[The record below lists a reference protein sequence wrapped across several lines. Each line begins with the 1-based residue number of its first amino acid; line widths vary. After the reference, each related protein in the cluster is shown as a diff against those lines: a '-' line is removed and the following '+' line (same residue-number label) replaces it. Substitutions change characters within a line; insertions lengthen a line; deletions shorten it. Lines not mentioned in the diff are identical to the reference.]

1 MSNNERNEL
10 SIQAKKELLIC
21 YDVAQLSNLSQHRAA
36 SILNISVVT
45 LRRLLRNRKEIEEHR
60 IVKNVEKKFHS
71 HYLREKRE
79 NDKLLIEMEEGM
91 VRWFEYASSLSVRV
105 SKMILIDKAKSLGT
119 VLGVKNFSPDD
130 KWIEQWKNKYNISNK
145 RVQLA
150 ADQNTGANFLSTNCG
165 LIKSV
170 KDFFE
175 NVMSNYDANNV
186 YSLFE
191 IGLYYRDLPNSNCEF
206 KGPPDNI
213 NERQKCKHRLSI
225 IFASNI
231 TGTDKMCPKIIDN
244 IYIPRYLQDV
254 KTLSVH
260 FQASYNTWMTSCYAS
275 ILRRLD
281 GELSGRKILVI
292 IDNVMIDLQIELQ
305 NIEIKYLPSS
315 TVSVH
320 PLRQNIMRIEK
331 TYEHYLKQMKS
342 AVDAE
347 KLPTSYCN
355 TAEISVSDSMHMI
368 FNVWENM
375 SPALI
380 RNCFRKIGFIKT
392 KTEEINENLYS
403 NFKHWISNYRV
414 YLWTIF
420 NQIHS
425 EKNQLAQND
434 LRKSEVKLHTG
445 YNNYR
450 YLRLLSKP
458 SFAADDNAS
467 HSNQQDKYNY
477 NETIQTRGYH
487 FNYQVPTRL

>member
-1 MSNNERNEL
+1 MSNELNEL

-45 LRRLLRNRKEIEEHR
+45 LRRLLKNRKEIEEPQ
-60 IVKNVEKKFHS
+60 ILKTEEKKFRR

-79 NDKLLIEMEEGM
+79 NDKLLIDMEEGM

-105 SKMILIDKAKSLGT
+105 SKMILLDKARSLAT
-119 VLGVKNFSPDD
+119 VLGIENFTPDN
-130 KWIEQWKNKYNISNK
+130 KWIEQWKNKYNIANK
-145 RVQLA
+145 RVQLV
-150 ADQNTGANFLSTNCG
+150 ADQNKGVHFLSTNCG

-175 NVMSNYDANNV
+175 NVMSNYDANDV

-191 IGLYYRDLPNSNCEF
+191 IGLYYRDLPNSNCKF
-206 KGPPDNI
+206 KGPPDDR
-213 NERQKCKHRLSI
+213 ERQKYIHRLSI

-231 TGTDKMCPKIIDN
+231 TGTNKMCPRIIDN
-244 IYIPRYLQDV
+244 VHIPRYLQDV

-281 GELSGRKILVI
+281 EELTGRKILII
-292 IDNVMIDLQIELQ
+292 IDNVMIDLKIELQ

-315 TVSVH
+315 IVSVH

-331 TYEHYLKQMKS
+331 TYEYYLKQTKS
-342 AVDAE
+342 TIADNAVNAE
-347 KLPTSYCN
+347 KFPTPYN
-355 TAEISVSDSMHMI
+355 TAQISVSDSIHMI

-392 KTEEINENLYS
+392 KTEEVNENVYL
-403 NFKHWISNYRV
+403 NFKHWISNYRN
-414 YLWTIF
+414 YLWIIF
-420 NQIHS
+420 NQFQS
-425 EKNQLAQND
+425 EKNQLISTKNN
-434 LRKSEVKLHTG
+434 LRKSNVQLHTMS
-445 YNNYR
+445 NNYYR
-450 YLRLLSKP
+450 YLRLLPKST
-458 SFAADDNAS
+458 FVDENLL
-467 HSNQQDKYNY
+467 NYYRQDKYN
-477 NETIQTRGYH
+477 
-487 FNYQVPTRL
+487 

>member
-1 MSNNERNEL
+1 MSDERNEL

-36 SILNISVVT
+36 SILNISVVA
-45 LRRLLRNRKEIEEHR
+45 LRRLLKNRKEIEEHR
-60 IVKNVEKKFHS
+60 IQKTVEKKFRL

-79 NDKLLIEMEEGM
+79 NDKLLIDMEEGM

-105 SKMILIDKAKSLGT
+105 SKMILLDKARSLATAFGIE
-119 VLGVKNFSPDD
+119 NFTPDN
-130 KWIEQWKNKYNISNK
+130 KWIEQWKNKCNIANT
-145 RVQLA
+145 RVQLV
-150 ADQNTGANFLSTNCG
+150 ADQNKGVHFLSTTCG

-175 NVMSNYDANNV
+175 NVMSNYDANDV

-206 KGPPDNI
+206 KGPPDNR
-213 NERQKCKHRLSI
+213 ERQKCKHRLSI

-231 TGTDKMCPKIIDN
+231 TGTNKMCPRIIDN
-244 IYIPRYLQDV
+244 LHIPRYLQDV

-281 GELSGRKILVI
+281 EELSGRKILVI

-331 TYEHYLKQMKS
+331 TYEYYLKQTKS
-342 AVDAE
+342 TTADNAVNAE
-347 KLPTSYCN
+347 KFPISYN
-355 TAEISVSDSMHMI
+355 AAQISVSDSIHMI

-392 KTEEINENLYS
+392 KTEEINENVYL
-403 NFKHWISNYRV
+403 NFKHWISNYRN
-414 YLWTIF
+414 YLWIIF
-420 NQIHS
+420 NQFQS
-425 EKNQLAQND
+425 EKSQLISTKNNLQ
-434 LRKSEVKLHTG
+434 KSNVQLHTMS
-445 YNNYR
+445 NNYYR
-450 YLRLLSKP
+450 YLRLLPKS
-458 SFAADDNAS
+458 SFVDENLL
-467 HSNQQDKYNY
+467 NYYRQDKYN
-477 NETIQTRGYH
+477 
-487 FNYQVPTRL
+487 

>member
-1 MSNNERNEL
+1 MSNERNEL

-36 SILNISVVT
+36 SILNISVAT
-45 LRRLLRNRKEIEEHR
+45 LRRLLKNRKEIEEHR
-60 IVKNVEKKFHS
+60 IVKNVEKKYRS
-71 HYLREKRE
+71 HYLRKKRE
-79 NDKLLIEMEEGM
+79 NDKLLIEIEEGM
-91 VRWFEYASSLSVRV
+91 FRWFEYASFLSVRV

-130 KWIEQWKNKYNISNK
+130 KWIEQWKNKYNVSNK
-145 RVQLA
+145 RVQLVG
-150 ADQNTGANFLSTNCG
+150 DQNTEANFLTTNCG

-175 NVMSNYDANNV
+175 NVMSNYDVNNV

-206 KGPPDNI
+206 KGPPDNY
-213 NERQKCKHRLSI
+213 ERQKCIHRLSI

-244 IYIPRYLQDV
+244 IHIPRYLQDV

-281 GELSGRKILVI
+281 KELLGRKILVI
-292 IDNVMIDLQIELQ
+292 IDNVMVDLQIELQ

-315 TVSVH
+315 MVSVH

-331 TYEHYLKQMKS
+331 TYEYYLKQMKS
-342 AVDAE
+342 TTAISVE
-347 KLPTSYCN
+347 KLPTSYYN
-355 TAEISVSDSMHMI
+355 TTKISVSDSIHMI

-375 SPALI
+375 PPTLI
-380 RNCFRKIGFIKT
+380 RNCFRKVG
-392 KTEEINENLYS
+392 
-403 NFKHWISNYRV
+403 
-414 YLWTIF
+414 
-420 NQIHS
+420 
-425 EKNQLAQND
+425 
-434 LRKSEVKLHTG
+434 
-445 YNNYR
+445 
-450 YLRLLSKP
+450 
-458 SFAADDNAS
+458 
-467 HSNQQDKYNY
+467 
-477 NETIQTRGYH
+477 
-487 FNYQVPTRL
+487 

>member
-1 MSNNERNEL
+1 MSDERNEL

-36 SILNISVVT
+36 SILNISVVA
-45 LRRLLRNRKEIEEHR
+45 LRRLLKNRKEIEEHR
-60 IVKNVEKKFHS
+60 IQKTVEKKFRL

-79 NDKLLIEMEEGM
+79 NDKLLIDMEEGM

-105 SKMILIDKAKSLGT
+105 SKMILLDKARSLATAFGIE
-119 VLGVKNFSPDD
+119 NFTPDN
-130 KWIEQWKNKYNISNK
+130 KWIEQWKNKCNIANT
-145 RVQLA
+145 RVQLV
-150 ADQNTGANFLSTNCG
+150 ADQNKGVHFLSTTCG

-175 NVMSNYDANNV
+175 NVMSNYDANDV

-206 KGPPDNI
+206 KGPPDNR
-213 NERQKCKHRLSI
+213 ERQKCKHRLSI

-231 TGTDKMCPKIIDN
+231 TGTNKMCPRIIDN
-244 IYIPRYLQDV
+244 LHIPRYLQDV

-281 GELSGRKILVI
+281 EELSGRKILVI

-331 TYEHYLKQMKS
+331 TYEYYLKQTKS
-342 AVDAE
+342 TTADNAVNAE
-347 KLPTSYCN
+347 KFPISYN
-355 TAEISVSDSMHMI
+355 AAQISVSDSIHMI

-392 KTEEINENLYS
+392 KTEEINENVYL
-403 NFKHWISNYRV
+403 NFKHWISNYRN
-414 YLWTIF
+414 YLWIIF
-420 NQIHS
+420 NQFRS
-425 EKNQLAQND
+425 EKSQLISTKNNLQ
-434 LRKSEVKLHTG
+434 KSNVQLHTMS
-445 YNNYR
+445 NNYYR
-450 YLRLLSKP
+450 YLRLLPKS
-458 SFAADDNAS
+458 SFVDENLL
-467 HSNQQDKYNY
+467 NYYRQDKYN
-477 NETIQTRGYH
+477 
-487 FNYQVPTRL
+487 

>member
-1 MSNNERNEL
+1 MSNERNEL

-45 LRRLLRNRKEIEEHR
+45 LRRLLKNRKEIEQHR
-60 IVKNVEKKFHS
+60 IVKNVEKKFRYNN
-71 HYLREKRE
+71 YLREKRE
-79 NDKLLIEMEEGM
+79 NYKLLIELEEGM
-91 VRWFEYASSLSVRV
+91 VRWFECASSLSVRV
-105 SKMILIDKAKSLGT
+105 SKMILIDKAKILGT

-130 KWIEQWKNKYNISNK
+130 KWIEQWKNKYNISFK
-145 RVQLA
+145 RVQLV
-150 ADQNTGANFLSTNCG
+150 ADQNRGANFLTTNCE

-191 IGLYYRDLPNSNCEF
+191 IGLYYRDLPNSSCEF
-206 KGPPDNI
+206 KGSQDN
-213 NERQKCKHRLSI
+213 NERQKCIHRLSI

-275 ILRRLD
+275 ILRRWD
-281 GELSGRKILVI
+281 EELSGRKILVI
-292 IDNVMIDLQIELQ
+292 IDNVMIDIQIELQ

-331 TYEHYLKQMKS
+331 TYEYYLKQMKS
-342 AVDAE
+342 STAVDAE

-355 TAEISVSDSMHMI
+355 TAEISVSDSVHMI

-380 RNCFRKIGFIKT
+380 RNCFRKVGFIKT
-392 KTEEINENLYS
+392 KTEEINENLYL
-403 NFKHWISNYRV
+403 NFKHWISNYRD

-420 NQIHS
+420 NQLHS
-425 EKNQLAQND
+425 EQNQLTQND
-434 LRKSEVKLHTG
+434 LRKSEVKLHTE

-450 YLRLLSKP
+450 YYSKLLSRS
-458 SFAADDNAS
+458 SFAADENVPN
-467 HSNQQDKYNY
+467 SNQHDKYN
-477 NETIQTRGYH
+477 
-487 FNYQVPTRL
+487 

>member
-1 MSNNERNEL
+1 MSDERNEL

-45 LRRLLRNRKEIEEHR
+45 LRRLLKNRKEIEEHR
-60 IVKNVEKKFHS
+60 ILKTVEKKFRR

-79 NDKLLIEMEEGM
+79 NDKLLVDMEEGM

-105 SKMILIDKAKSLGT
+105 SKMILLDKARSLAT
-119 VLGVKNFSPDD
+119 ALGIENFTPDN
-130 KWIEQWKNKYNISNK
+130 KWIEQWKNKYNIANK
-145 RVQLA
+145 RVQLV
-150 ADQNTGANFLSTNCG
+150 ADQNKGVHFLSTTCG

-175 NVMSNYDANNV
+175 NVMSNYDANDV

-191 IGLYYRDLPNSNCEF
+191 IGLYYHDLPNSNCEF
-206 KGPPDNI
+206 KGPPDNR
-213 NERQKCKHRLSI
+213 ERPKCKHRLSI

-231 TGTDKMCPKIIDN
+231 TGTNKMCPRIIDN
-244 IYIPRYLQDV
+244 LHIPRYLQDV

-281 GELSGRKILVI
+281 EELSGRKILVI
-292 IDNVMIDLQIELQ
+292 IDNVMIDLEIELQ

-315 TVSVH
+315 MVSVH

-331 TYEHYLKQMKS
+331 TYEYYLKQTKS
-342 AVDAE
+342 TTADNAMNAE
-347 KLPTSYCN
+347 KFPTSYN
-355 TAEISVSDSMHMI
+355 TAQISVSDSIHMI

-380 RNCFRKIGFIKT
+380 RNCFRKIGFVKT
-392 KTEEINENLYS
+392 KTEEINENVYL
-403 NFKHWISNYRV
+403 NFKHWISNYRN
-414 YLWTIF
+414 YLWIIF
-420 NQIHS
+420 NQFQS
-425 EKNQLAQND
+425 EKNQLISTKNN
-434 LRKSEVKLHTG
+434 LRKSNVQLHTMS
-445 YNNYR
+445 NNYYR
-450 YLRLLSKP
+450 YLGLLPKS
-458 SFAADDNAS
+458 SFVDENLL
-467 HSNQQDKYNY
+467 NYYRQDKYN
-477 NETIQTRGYH
+477 
-487 FNYQVPTRL
+487 